1 MTELPVYTRDS
12 TYNLLLFHVA
22 NIPGAGDVR
31 GIDCSSSNSSSSS
44 NGNRSRVLEL
54 LERNRK
60 VARNNGLY
68 QFVLWREAL
77 RGAAGGRDSKEGEL
91 QTKA

>member
-1 MTELPVYTRDS
+1 MTELPVYVLS
-12 TYNLLLFHVA
+12 TYHLLLSHVA
-22 NIPGAGDVR
+22 NISGAGDVG

-44 NGNRSRVLEL
+44 SSNRSRVLEL

-60 VARNNGLY
+60 VARNDGLY

-77 RGAAGGRDSKEGEL
+77 RGAAGRDSKEGDLE
-91 QTKA
+91 TKA

>member
-22 NIPGAGDVR
+22 NIPGAGDVG
-31 GIDCSSSNSSSSS
+31 GIDCSSSSSS
-44 NGNRSRVLEL
+44 NSNRSRVLEL

-77 RGAAGGRDSKEGEL
+77 RGAAGGGRDSKEGEL
-91 QTKA
+91 ETKA